1 MQMAHE
7 VETTLHHL
15 IETCRD
21 GQNGF
26 ETAARAIK
34 DTSLQAELTQYSIQ
48 RRRFASD
55 LELALDSIGDSDSS
69 HEGGSMSG
77 ALHRGWINLKAA
89 IASDDRH
96 AVLAECE
103 RGEDSAV
110 KAYREAISAHLSP
123 GLETLVESQYEQVQ
137 RVHDRVKEL
146 RDAFEMKN

>member
-7 VETTLHHL
+7 VESTLHHL

-26 ETAARAIK
+26 ETASKAIK
-34 DTSLQAELTQYSIQ
+34 DTSLQAELTQYSMQ
-48 RRRFASD
+48 RQRFASD
-55 LELALDSIGDSDSS
+55 LELALDAMGDPSK
-69 HEGGSMSG
+69 EGGSISG

-89 IASDDRH
+89 VASNDRH

-110 KAYREAISAHLSP
+110 KAYREATSVALSP
-123 GLETLVESQYEQVQ
+123 GLETLIESQYEQVQ

-146 RDAFEMKN
+146 RDASEKKN